1 MENENNEL
9 IDSQND
15 TDTTENELDLDFEL
29 DSDEEQAP
37 EPEEDERDK
46 RIKTLEAQKEHW
58 RQKAEK
64 ANKAPVPQATN
75 DITTVDMYS
84 LLEAKVPQEDISEI
98 KEFAT
103 LKRVSISEA
112 LKSPVVKALLQEKA
126 EQRNVANATYTGNA
140 RRTIQTVSEEVLMA
154 NASKGKLPDNDADL
168 LRLVKARKGFK

>member
-1 MENENNEL
+1 MENENNEF

-15 TDTTENELDLDFEL
+15 TDTTDNEVELDLDLEL
-29 DSDEEQAP
+29 DSEEEQA
-37 EPEEDERDK
+37 PEEDERDK

-64 ANKAPVPQATN
+64 ANKAPVAQASN
-75 DITTVDMYS
+75 DLTTVDMYA

-98 KEFAT
+98 KEFAQ
-103 LKRVSISEA
+103 LKKVSISEA
-112 LKSPVVKALLQEKA
+112 LKSSVVKALLQEKA

-140 RRTIQTVSEEVLMA
+140 RRTIQTVSEDVLMA

-168 LRLVKARKGFK
+168 LRLIKARKGFK